1 MGQTYKVI
9 KGASDVAP
17 PQAGEGSGSIP
28 ASGSAPVIF
37 LDVDGVL
44 NNHASL
50 AQHCHLLPEKVLLLR
65 ILCDL
70 TDAKIVISSAWRS
83 FMRENEE
90 RGLCPFRFAMHKA
103 GFPTGRILG
112 RTTDGY
118 QARGT
123 EVNEWLM
130 EHKPQRWV
138 IIDDEAFNFM
148 EDEVQAQRF
157 VQTDGAV
164 GLTWCDCQKALG
176 ILGRNTD

>member
-1 MGQTYKVI
+1 MSPS
-9 KGASDVAP
+9 AAP
-17 PQAGEGSGSIP
+17 P
-28 ASGSAPVIF
+28 GSAPVVF

-50 AQHCHLLPEKVLLLR
+50 AQYCHLLPEKVLLLR

-70 TDAKIVISSAWRS
+70 TDAKIVISSAWRT
-83 FMRENEE
+83 FMREEKDE

-112 RTTDGY
+112 RTSDGWK
-118 QARGT
+118 ARGT
-123 EVNEWLM
+123 EINDWIM

-157 VQTDGAV
+157 VQTDGAC
-164 GLTWCDCQKALG
+164 GLTWRDCQSAMR
-176 ILGRNTD
+176 ILGQNNPVEGLQSPPTTGSHDDRD